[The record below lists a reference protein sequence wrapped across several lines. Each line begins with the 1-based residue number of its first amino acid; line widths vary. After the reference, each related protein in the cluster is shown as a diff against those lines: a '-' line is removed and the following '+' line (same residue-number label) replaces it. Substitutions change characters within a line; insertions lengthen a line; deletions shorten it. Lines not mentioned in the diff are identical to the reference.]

1 MRRATV
7 LVLLFAASCGS
18 SDAGRSADDTAT
30 LRIRT
35 DGGIRSLDVQVAD
48 TTQERADGV
57 MGRETLSPYD
67 GMAFVWTEPVHGSF
81 WMKDTLIPLSV
92 AFWDQQ
98 GRIVSIMDME
108 PCRQDP
114 CPTYGPDTPF
124 VGAVEVAKGGLER
137 RGVAVGDTVDLGAG
151 EA

>member
-1 MRRATV
+1 MRRAV
-7 LVLLFAASCGS
+7 VSLLLLASACGS
-18 SDAGRSADDTAT
+18 STTPAPANDAAT
-30 LRIRT
+30 LQIRT
-35 DGGIRSLDVQVAD
+35 AAGIRSLDVLVAD
-48 TTQERADGV
+48 TTQEREDGL
-57 MGRETLSPYD
+57 MGRGTLSPYD

-81 WMKDTLIPLSV
+81 WMKDTLIPLSI
-92 AFWDQQ
+92 AFWDQR

-124 VGAVEVAKGGLER
+124 VGAVEVPKGGLER